1 MRRISRILSAIGGAG
16 GKTLSCLRDR
26 SGSAAVEFAL
36 VVPPFL
42 ALMMSTFEVGWF
54 YFAAS
59 QVDAAAIE
67 TARLVRTGQVQK
79 AGFDKQDF
87 FNEVCPNV
95 AIFGDCDETLTVEVT
110 IFDSFAELA
119 ADNAPVVCTNDDPAE
134 IAALAFEPGTENQI
148 VRLRVC
154 LLYKTINPTIGV
166 NVSETADGKRRVFGS
181 YIFQNEPFLKNNR
194 TTTPTT

>member
-1 MRRISRILSAIGGAG
+1 MRILKGVNDVARRAISA
-16 GKTLSCLRDR
+16 LRDR
-26 SGSAAVEFAL
+26 KGSAAVEFAL
-36 VVPPFL
+36 VAPPFL

-59 QVDAAAIE
+59 QVDAATIE

-79 AGFDKQDF
+79 ADFDKQDF

-95 AIFGDCDETLTVEVT
+95 QIFGDCDETLTVEVT
-110 IFDSFAELA
+110 VFNSFAELA
-119 ADNAPVVCTNDDPAE
+119 ADNAPVVCTNDDPSE
-134 IAALAFEPGTENQI
+134 IAALAFEPGTDNSI

-166 NVSETADGKRRVFGS
+166 NVSETADGKRRVFGT
-181 YIFQNEPFLKNNR
+181 YIFQNEPYSRNNR
-194 TTTPTT
+194 TTST